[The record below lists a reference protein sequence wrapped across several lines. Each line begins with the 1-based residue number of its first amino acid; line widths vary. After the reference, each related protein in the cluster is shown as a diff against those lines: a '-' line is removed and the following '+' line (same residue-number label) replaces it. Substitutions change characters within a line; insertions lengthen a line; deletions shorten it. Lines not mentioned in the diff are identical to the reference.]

1 MYVKSRPGRGCFRAC
16 RTSVDYYNIKQVGIT
31 LTHTAVKLPSGC
43 LLNSQKMTYQTRIP
57 LWLTYGCAAGVDVP
71 VSPSVAR
78 GQDLCIQESMDCSNS
93 NLVR

>member
-1 MYVKSRPGRGCFRAC
+1 MSNQDQDEGVFGLAGL
-16 RTSVDYYNIKQVGIT
+16 VLIMYNIKQVGIA
-31 LTHTAVKLPSGC
+31 LTHTAIKLPSGC